1 MNVAELNFLSAP
13 APRGETA
20 KLRDLLASDQVK
32 YLTDGPVQVKVSD
45 TIFLWQSR
53 LGNTGATKKVIHGA
67 AQLIE
72 RLSTLAPD
80 DLLERQAFTGQTI
93 AGTVYS
99 DAKRHKYIGAVIVD
113 R

>member
-1 MNVAELNFLSAP
+1 MNAAELNFLSALVP
-13 APRGETA
+13 HGEA
-20 KLRDLLASDQVK
+20 ERLHDLLAIDQAR
-32 YLTDGPVQVKVSD
+32 YLTDGPVKVKVSD
-45 TIFLWQSR
+45 TMFLWQSR
-53 LGNTGATKKVIHGA
+53 LGNTGITEKKIHGA

-72 RLSTLAPD
+72 RLGAFAPD
-80 DLLERQAFTGQTI
+80 DLLERQAFTGETI